1 MGDGTRRT
9 VVVTGTVRLE
19 VPAEVALFA
28 RAAGYALESLAEVP
42 DADLGRPTPCGD
54 WDLRTLLLHLA
65 DTADALTGL
74 ALTGELTLPT
84 PLRPDGADPAAVA
97 RDRVLHLLDT
107 LTSATADDRPDTGDR
122 AAHAP
127 AAARGGAIELA
138 VHGWDV
144 ATACG
149 SPRVMA
155 PRLATSLLQAAVSL
169 VEDDAR
175 PGLFA
180 APVAPPPDA
189 DPEARLIAFL
199 GRRPAAGR
207 HRGS

>member
-1 MGDGTRRT
+1 
-9 VVVTGTVRLE
+9 VTGTASL
-19 VPAEVALFA
+19 PLTADIALFA

-65 DTADALTGL
+65 DSADGLTGV
-74 ALTGELTLPT
+74 ALLGEPA
-84 PLRPDGADPAAVA
+84 PPSRPRTNDADPAAVA
-97 RDRVLHLLDT
+97 RDCLLRLLDV
-107 LTSATADDRPDTGDR
+107 LTSAAADDPPSTPDG
-122 AAHAP
+122 AAHAR

-155 PRLATSLLQAAVSL
+155 PRLATSLLQAAVSS
-169 VEDDAR
+169 VEAGAR

-189 DPEARLIAFL
+189 DPEARLVAFL

-207 HRGS
+207 DRGS

>member
-1 MGDGTRRT
+1 M
-9 VVVTGTVRLE
+9 TGTISLGLTTG
-19 VPAEVALFA
+19 VALFA

-42 DADLGRPTPCGD
+42 GDDLGRPTPCAG
-54 WDLRTLLLHLA
+54 WDLRTLLLHVA
-65 DTADALTGL
+65 DTADGLTGL
-74 ALTGELTLPT
+74 ALTGELVLPSLPRT
-84 PLRPDGADPAAVA
+84 DDADPAAVA
-97 RDRVLHLLDT
+97 RNRLLRLLSVLT
-107 LTSATADDRPDTGDR
+107 AAAADDRPGTTDHGTQ
-122 AAHAP
+122 AP

-155 PRLATSLLQAAVSL
+155 PRLATALLQAAVSL
-169 VEDDAR
+169 VEDGAR

-189 DPEARLIAFL
+189 GPEDRLVAFL
-199 GRRPAAGR
+199 GRRPAAGP